1 MLVIPKTKIRTST
14 LLLLAT
20 VSLLSC
26 QHHNKYI
33 IEGSGNVVTVRREV
47 TENFSRIEVSNA
59 LEANIEQGNH
69 PEIVVEADDNL
80 QNSIVTKIEN
90 GTLFIRRENG
100 NFNSEKPQK
109 VYIKIPVIE
118 ELTANSASSIKTKN
132 TLKGENISLNASS
145 AAKIEAQLSIDNIKA
160 SSSSASKIEIKGMAL
175 NLDAEATS
183 ASNIS
188 AGDLLANSITAESSS
203 GSKINIHPIVSLKAE
218 ASSGGKIEYNN
229 NPKHIEKTTSS
240 GGDISED

>member
-1 MLVIPKTKIRTST
+1 MLVSLKNSLVVFAAVI
-14 LLLLAT
+14 L
-20 VSLLSC
+20 VSC
-26 QHHNKYI
+26 NNQHHHTTKGNGNI
-33 IEGSGNVVTVRREV
+33 ITEKRNIS
-47 TENFSRIEVSNA
+47 ENFTHIEVSSA
-59 LEANIEQGNH
+59 IEV
-69 PEIVVEADDNL
+69 IVEQADKTKVLVEADDNL
-80 QNSIVTKIEN
+80 QNSIITEVRN
-90 GTLFIRRENG
+90 GALIISRKNG
-100 NFNSEKPQK
+100 NYSSQHGQK
-109 VYIKIPVIE
+109 VFISAPVIE

>member
-1 MLVIPKTKIRTST
+1 MLVSLKNSLVVFTAVI
-14 LLLLAT
+14 L
-20 VSLLSC
+20 VSC
-26 QHHNKYI
+26 NNQHHHTTKGNGNI
-33 IEGSGNVVTVRREV
+33 ITEKRNIS
-47 TENFSRIEVSNA
+47 ENFTHIEVSSA
-59 LEANIEQGNH
+59 IEV
-69 PEIVVEADDNL
+69 IVEQADKTKVLVEADDNL
-80 QNSIVTKIEN
+80 QNSIITEVRN
-90 GTLFIRRENG
+90 GVLIISRKNG
-100 NFNSEKPQK
+100 NYSSQHGQK
-109 VYIKIPVIE
+109 VFISAPVIE

-132 TLKGENISLNASS
+132 TLKGQSISLNASS
-145 AAKIEAQLSIDNIKA
+145 AAKIEAQLSIDNIKVN
-160 SSSSASKIEIKGMAL
+160 SSSASKIDIKGMAL

-188 AGDLLANSITAESSS
+188 AGDLLANSITSEASS

>member
-1 MLVIPKTKIRTST
+1 MLSIAKTKIKTSA

-26 QHHNKYI
+26 QHHNKYT

-47 TENFSRIEVSNA
+47 YENFSRIEVNNA
-59 LEANIEQGNH
+59 LEAIIEQGNH
-69 PEIVVEADDNL
+69 TEIAVEADDNL

-100 NFNSEKPQK
+100 NFSSEKPQK
-109 VYIKIPVIE
+109 VYIKMPFIE

-160 SSSSASKIEIKGMAL
+160 NSSSASKIDIKGMAL
-175 NLDAEATS
+175 SLEVDATS
-183 ASNIS
+183 ASKID
-188 AGDLLANSITAESSS
+188 AEDLLVNAVTAQSSS
-203 GSKINIHPIVSLKAE
+203 GSKISIHPIVSLKAD

-229 NPKHIEKTTSS
+229 NPKQIEKSTSS
-240 GGDISED
+240 GGDISQE

>member
-1 MLVIPKTKIRTST
+1 MLVSLKNSLVVFAAVI
-14 LLLLAT
+14 L
-20 VSLLSC
+20 VSC
-26 QHHNKYI
+26 NNQHHHITKGN
-33 IEGSGNVVTVRREV
+33 GNVITEKRDIS
-47 TENFSRIEVSNA
+47 ENFTHIEVSSA
-59 LEANIEQGNH
+59 IEV
-69 PEIVVEADDNL
+69 IVEQADKTKVLVEADENL
-80 QNSIVTKIEN
+80 QNSIITEVRN
-90 GTLFIRRENG
+90 GVLIISRKNG
-100 NFNSEKPQK
+100 NYSSQHGQK
-109 VYIKIPVIE
+109 VFITAPVIE

-132 TLKGENISLNASS
+132 TLKGQSISLNASS

-160 SSSSASKIEIKGMAL
+160 NSSSASKIDIKGMAL

-229 NPKHIEKTTSS
+229 DPKHIEKTTSS

>member
-1 MLVIPKTKIRTST
+1 MLVSLKNSLVVFAAVI
-14 LLLLAT
+14 L
-20 VSLLSC
+20 VSC
-26 QHHNKYI
+26 NNQHHHTTKGNGNI
-33 IEGSGNVVTVRREV
+33 ITEKRNIS
-47 TENFSRIEVSNA
+47 ENFTHIEVSSA
-59 LEANIEQGNH
+59 IEV
-69 PEIVVEADDNL
+69 IVEQADKTKVLVEADDNL
-80 QNSIVTKIEN
+80 QNSIITGVRN
-90 GTLFIRRENG
+90 GILIISRKNG
-100 NFNSEKPQK
+100 NYSSQHEQK
-109 VYIKIPVIE
+109 VFISAPVIE

-132 TLKGENISLNASS
+132 TLKGQSISLNASS

-160 SSSSASKIEIKGMAL
+160 SSSSASKIDIKGMAL